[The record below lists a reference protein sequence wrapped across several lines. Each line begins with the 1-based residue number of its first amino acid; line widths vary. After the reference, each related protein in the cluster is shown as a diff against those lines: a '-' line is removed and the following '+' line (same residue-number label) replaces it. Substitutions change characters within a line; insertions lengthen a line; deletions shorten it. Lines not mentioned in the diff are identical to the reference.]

1 MEFDVPKKYYGTLAG
16 VPIADII
23 VAINNLPAEQQA
35 DLLKSLCS
43 QAKIQQEKIN
53 ILQEVSRLSVQERK
67 HFLKE
72 LIDTF

>member
-23 VAINNLPAEQQA
+23 VAINNLPSEQQD

-53 ILQEVSRLSVQERK
+53 ILQEVSRLSIQERK

>member
-16 VPIADII
+16 VPIANII
-23 VAINNLPAEQQA
+23 VAINNLPAEQQD

>member
-16 VPIADII
+16 VPLADIV
-23 VAINNLPAEQQA
+23 VAINNIPAEQQD

-53 ILQEVSRLSVQERK
+53 ILQEVTRLSISERK
-67 HFLKE
+67 RILKE

>member
-23 VAINNLPAEQQA
+23 VAINNLPAEQQD

>member
-23 VAINNLPAEQQA
+23 VAINNLPSEQQD

>member
-16 VPIADII
+16 VPLADIV
-23 VAINNLPAEQQA
+23 VAINNIPSEQQD

-53 ILQEVSRLSVQERK
+53 ILQEVTRLSISERK
-67 HFLKE
+67 RILKE